1 MSRKRVE
8 LYEEVLKDGRCK
20 YRLPY
25 IDLTTG
31 KNKTLSIIMEKR
43 SASNYKLALRT
54 LQERLDSVLN
64 PEAYK
69 NPSFSLMAENYL
81 EERAQIVKASTHK
94 RNKFAIDKIC
104 SWFGS
109 DLLVS
114 DLSVPYIKGVLKSN
128 CPEPVTY
135 NEYLKRLKALLNWG
149 YINDYMKDRSII
161 DKLQF
166 LPDNKKERIEDKFL
180 EKWELEQLLEA
191 ATNKKWNLTIKFLA
205 LSGLRIGELI
215 ALEDSDIDEEYI
227 HVTKTYETTVGI
239 IDTPKTETS
248 CRDVFL
254 RPELAE
260 CVREIR
266 SFMRVYKFER
276 GIRSTHFICSQ
287 CGLLLEYDAFRK
299 YLRELSLKALNRKIT
314 PHALRH
320 TTVSLLIAEGVPL
333 EVVSRMLGHK
343 NSQITRD
350 IYMHI
355 TQELQKADNDILKK
369 ASLL

>member
-8 LYEEVLKDGRCK
+8 LYEEVLPDGRCK

-25 IDLTTG
+25 LDGG
-31 KNKTLSIIMEKR
+31 KNKTISVIMEKR

-54 LQERLDSVLN
+54 LQERLDSILT
-64 PEAYK
+64 PEVYK
-69 NPSFSLMAENYL
+69 NPSFALMAENYL

-94 RNKFAIDKIC
+94 RNVGVINTLIRWIGD
-104 SWFGS
+104 
-109 DLLVS
+109 DVLVS
-114 DLSVPYIKGVLKSN
+114 DLSVPYVKGILKQN
-128 CPEPVTY
+128 CPEAVTY

-149 YINDYMKDRSII
+149 YMNDYMKDRSLI
-161 DKLQF
+161 DKLQYM
-166 LPDNKKERIEDKFL
+166 PDNKKERIEDKYL
-180 EKWELEQLLEA
+180 EKWELEKLLEEA
-191 ATNKKWNLTIKFLA
+191 HNRKWNLTIKFLA

-215 ALEDSDIDEEYI
+215 ALEDSDIDQEYI
-227 HVTKTYETTVGI
+227 HVNKTYETTVGVV
-239 IDTPKTETS
+239 DTPKTDTS
-248 CRDVFL
+248 TRDVYL
-254 RPELAE
+254 RPELME
-260 CVREIR
+260 TVKEIR
-266 SFMRVYKFER
+266 SYMRVYQFEH

-287 CGLLLEYDAFRK
+287 GGSWLEYDAFRK
-299 YLRELSLKALNRKIT
+299 YLRELSTKVLNRKIT

-350 IYMHI
+350 IYMHV
-355 TQELQKADNDILKK
+355 TQELKHRDNNILKN